1 MKKVHN
7 CWHCQKSVG
16 YHDFFC
22 SACKKIQEPLEKN
35 PFEVFEI
42 GKKFKIDLDELEKK
56 HLQFQSFLHP
66 DKFINS
72 SENEQAFSL
81 GHSSKI
87 NEAFNLLK
95 NNISR
100 ADLLLQLFGFKAE
113 KDNKSYN
120 DRKVLE
126 EIMDLQ
132 NECMLVETDNEKKK
146 IKSTI
151 ESNIKKTLKDL
162 DKSLDSKELANAYK
176 NNIKLS
182 YLEKMKKSLD

>member
-1 MKKVHN
+1 MIQIINKKNRTIKNIVLFFLLN
-7 CWHCQKSVG
+7 QIVWCQL
-16 YHDFFC
+16 
-22 SACKKIQEPLEKN
+22 I
-35 PFEVFEI
+35 
-42 GKKFKIDLDELEKK
+42 ELEKK
-56 HLQFQSFLHP
+56 HLELQSFLHP

-95 NNISR
+95 NNLSR

-146 IKSTI
+146 LKSTI
-151 ESNIKKTLKDL
+151 ESNIKITLNNL
-162 DKSLDSKELANAYK
+162 DKSLESKELIAAYK